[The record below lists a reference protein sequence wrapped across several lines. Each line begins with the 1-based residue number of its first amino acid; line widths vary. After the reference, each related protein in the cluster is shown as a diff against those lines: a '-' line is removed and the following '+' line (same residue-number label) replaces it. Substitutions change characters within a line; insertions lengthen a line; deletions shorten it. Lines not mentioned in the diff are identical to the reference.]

1 MSHFLYLLPL
11 NLWSKVWS
19 QHMMG
24 IKEPPEPKE
33 HSCQLPSQVGYMYVE
48 TSMYK
53 QTYVFGTFIILIS

>member
-1 MSHFLYLLPL
+1 
-11 NLWSKVWS
+11 
-19 QHMMG
+19 MMV